1 MSDYPDAPGYKRDGT
16 SAEAADAVQP
26 KAQLLRAMILV
37 QLQRMPLTADE
48 CADRMN
54 RSILSV
60 RPRFSELERLGHI
73 RDSGARRRNVVSGHR
88 AIVWE
93 LKPDA

>member
-1 MSDYPDAPGYKRDGT
+1 MSDYPNEPGYKRDGT
-16 SAEAADAVQP
+16 SAEAADAVRP
-26 KAQLLRAMILV
+26 TSLLLRAQVLL

-48 CADRMN
+48 CAARMN

-60 RPRFSELERLGHI
+60 RPRFSELERLGHV
-73 RDSGARRRNVVSGHR
+73 RDSGERRRNASGHR

-93 LKPDA
+93 IVPDA